1 MSASGFRYKILHHSP
16 HLAFHIE
23 GAAEPSELYVQ
34 ANPLGQRHN
43 QLFACLELFSAWS
56 HYALVAATHQL
67 SNDIAPKSFRG
78 LAELPTSRRRRSA
91 WMVVEVVSGLMPMAA
106 TNSLS
111 KN

>member
-1 MSASGFRYKILHHSP
+1 MPIASRSASLVQHS
-16 HLAFHIE
+16 
-23 GAAEPSELYVQ
+23 
-34 ANPLGQRHN
+34 QRHN

-56 HYALVAATHQL
+56 QYALVAAKHQL

-91 WMVVEVVSGLMPMAA
+91 WMLVVEVVSGLMPMAA